1 MKTLVILDNNYL
13 DKISYNEG
21 NFAKVVTFHDSC
33 IIEYKVS
40 KQCIVD
46 FLDELGIE
54 YSDNW
59 LEDISTY
66 QVTEDVG
73 LLM

>member
-1 MKTLVILDNNYL
+1 MKALVILDNNYL

-46 FLDELGIE
+46 F
-54 YSDNW
+54 
-59 LEDISTY
+59 
-66 QVTEDVG
+66 G